1 MAGFQEGRKDL
12 SSAIQAWDFTEST
25 KLLSDKQKMGCEFK
39 PVLATFIAVH
49 QKIAYNKMRKVV
61 LPLFLS
67 ACFMARVAAQKD
79 GAKNEMPVSPGR
91 ILQVD
96 SAMVTHHEITVKG
109 QRVPYTATAG
119 SIPVWDEDGKPV
131 AGVFYTYY
139 EREDV
144 KDKSARPLVISFNG
158 GPGTPSVWMEIGY
171 TGPRLLNIDDEG
183 YPVQPFGLRDNPHSL
198 LDVADIVYVDPVNT
212 GYSRPVNKDIPGS
225 RFYGVNAD
233 IKYLAEWINTFVTR
247 KNRWASPKFLIG
259 ESYGTTRVSGLAL
272 ELQDAHWMYLNGVIL
287 VSPTELGIERKG
299 PLDAALKLPYF
310 TATAWYHKK
319 LPADLQQKDLT
330 DLLPE
335 VENFTVN
342 ELVPA
347 LSRGGSLDDAAR
359 KAIAG
364 KIARYSGITDKVVQE
379 NNLDVSFNLFWK
391 ELLREQGFTVGRLDS
406 RYRGIDKQTG
416 GNEPDYNAELTAW
429 LQAFT
434 PAINIYLRDELNYK
448 TDLKYNMFGRVW
460 PWDNENNH
468 TGENLRQAI
477 AQNPFLHLLVQS
489 GYYDGACD
497 YFNAKYSMW
506 QMDPGG
512 KLKGRLKWEGYR
524 SGHMMYLRKE
534 DLATANENLRIFIRE
549 SIPQKGQPA
558 KY

>member
-1 MAGFQEGRKDL
+1 MRKFLLPLLALAVPVMDAAAQEGG
-12 SSAIQAWDFTEST
+12 T
-25 KLLSDKQKMGCEFK
+25 KND
-39 PVLATFIAVH
+39 
-49 QKIAYNKMRKVV
+49 
-61 LPLFLS
+61 
-67 ACFMARVAAQKD
+67 
-79 GAKNEMPVSPGR
+79 MPISPGR
-91 ILQVD
+91 ILPVD
-96 SAMVTHHEITVKG
+96 SAVVTRHEVTIKG
-109 QRVPYTATAG
+109 QKVPYTATAG
-119 SIPVWDEDGKPV
+119 SMPVWDEDGRPV

-144 KDKSARPLVISFNG
+144 KDKSGRPLVISFNG

-183 YPVQPFGLRDNPHSL
+183 YPVQPFGLRDNPHSI

-225 RFYGVNAD
+225 RFFGVNAD
-233 IKYLAEWINTFVTR
+233 IRYLAEWINTFVTR

-272 ELQDAHWMYLNGVIL
+272 ELQNAHWMYLNGVIL
-287 VSPTELGIERKG
+287 VSPTELGIDRNG

-310 TATAWYHKK
+310 AAAAWYHKK

-330 DLLPE
+330 AVLPE
-335 VENFTVN
+335 VEQFTIQ
-342 ELVPA
+342 ELIPA
-347 LSRGGSLDDAAR
+347 LSRGGSLDGAAR
-359 KAIAG
+359 TAMG
-364 KIARYSGITDKVVQE
+364 NKIARYSGISEKVVQE
-379 NNLDVSFNLFWK
+379 NNLNVSFSLFWK
-391 ELLREQGFTVGRLDS
+391 ELLREQGFTIGRLDS
-406 RYRGIDKQTG
+406 RYKGIDKQTG
-416 GNEPDYNAELTAW
+416 GTEPDYNAELTAW

-434 PAINIYLRDELNYK
+434 PAIHIYLREELNYK
-448 TDLKYNMFGRVW
+448 TDLKYNMFGKVW
-460 PWDNENNH
+460 PWDNQNNQ

-534 DLATANENLRIFIRE
+534 DLATANENLRTFIRE
-549 SIPQKGQPA
+549 SVPAKGQPA
-558 KY
+558 RYE